1 MKLKKRRQKN
11 TKHKSVRLVSWL
23 TMLKTRQSANEV
35 ATQTNLL
42 LPCAYWLYGYR
53 SHRTQDAVRQTAVAD
68 VVEPLG
74 RSQRVERRVDGDDG
88 RGTDRGGVERRMIVV
103 QQGSAAETPQA
114 VQQLAMADTQ
124 DDPAQLDKRRAEA
137 TR

>member
-1 MKLKKRRQKN
+1 
-11 TKHKSVRLVSWL
+11 
-23 TMLKTRQSANEV
+23 MLKTRQSASEV
-35 ATQTNLL
+35 ATKTNLL
-42 LPCAYWLYGYR
+42 LPCAYWLYRYR

-74 RSQRVERRVDGDDG
+74 RSQRVERRVDGDNG
-88 RGTDRGGVERRMIVV
+88 SCTDCGGVERRMIVV